1 MLDNVNPSDAGVY
14 KCRVDF
20 RFVMVIMMMVMIVM
34 IVTMVMIID
43 RSAGS
48 TSG

>member
-20 RFVMVIMMMVMIVM
+20 RFVMMMVMVM
-34 IVTMVMIID
+34 VFNGDDDGDGYGIQW
-43 RSAGS
+43 
-48 TSG
+48 